1 MTQEQIHASL
11 DKMLANPKSRNFL
24 NHLVKA
30 YFPITNIEKVW
41 DTPEKDFK
49 CVLTREQLFSVD
61 DIMKG
66 IQTEEFK
73 VDFMTNLKTIFSEDK
88 SENPIA
94 KLIGEK
100 KMGVTGK
107 DTTTYM
113 SYPAFQEFYNWV
125 ITKSLKGDKHINWL
139 LGSIRRTSFIE
150 GGNKTQD
157 AGVQK
162 KVENHKKTEV
172 SKSTYTLGD
181 ASDVLSKLKAKLEN
195 KE

>member
-1 MTQEQIHASL
+1 
-11 DKMLANPKSRNFL
+11 
-24 NHLVKA
+24 
-30 YFPITNIEKVW
+30 
-41 DTPEKDFK
+41 
-49 CVLTREQLFSVD
+49 
-61 DIMKG
+61 
-66 IQTEEFK
+66 
-73 VDFMTNLKTIFSEDK
+73 MTNLKTIFSEDK

>member
-1 MTQEQIHASL
+1 MNQEQIHASL

-24 NHLVKA
+24 NHLVRA
-30 YFPITNIEKVW
+30 YMPISNVEKVW

-49 CVLTREQLFSVD
+49 CVLTREQLFSVG

-73 VDFMTNLKTIFSEDK
+73 ADFMTHLKSIFSEDK
-88 SENPIA
+88 VENPIA

-125 ITKSLKGDKHINWL
+125 ITKSLNGDKHINWL
-139 LGSIRRTSFIE
+139 LGSIRRASFIE
-150 GGNKTQD
+150 RAEKIQD
-157 AGVQK
+157 AVVQK
-162 KVENHKKTEV
+162 KVENLKKV
-172 SKSTYTLGD
+172 AISKSSYTLGD